1 MSLSQHRDVLHCV
14 PADWDKERS
23 DIMELPK
30 DPAILLSY
38 INTKLRDDYPD
49 LEELC
54 ASLSVS
60 QEELEKK
67 LAAIDYRYDRKQ
79 NQFK

>member
-1 MSLSQHRDVLHCV
+1 
-14 PADWDKERS
+14 
-23 DIMELPK
+23 MELPK

>member
-1 MSLSQHRDVLHCV
+1 
-14 PADWDKERS
+14 
-23 DIMELPK
+23 MELPK

-60 QEELEKK
+60 QVELEKK